1 MDITKFFGRK
11 KRKFNSQS
19 VDGNDSKRPRE
30 ESNNSTSTL
39 TFPGDVLEESLK
51 LDDCAKILVNIMQ
64 NIEKQIKELFLLA
77 QKIKAK
83 VI

>member
-30 ESNNSTSTL
+30 ESNNSTNTL
-39 TFPGDVLEESLK
+39 TSPGDVFEESLK
-51 LDDCAKILVNIMQ
+51 SDDCAKILVNSMQ

-83 VI
+83 MI

>member
-83 VI
+83 AI